1 MATMMMNMENI
12 MMLLLH
18 SIGKRCNDWH
28 GEFPAIDILA
38 SVPDLQSFN
47 HQHMRLHLHDQ
58 RLDQCPICMISKI
71 SDVFILS
78 KTTYLHIEDLVLDF
92 PFQVQFVEESD
103 EDEKGGGVFEQD
115 GSGSISYR

>member
-58 RLDQCPICMISKI
+58 RLDQCLIYMISKI
-71 SDVFILS
+71 SDVLI
-78 KTTYLHIEDLVLDF
+78 LVLDF